1 MSQAKTKAPAKKS
14 AKAPAKAAAK
24 QGDERR
30 VAPRKEL
37 SPINVSYITSLTD
50 FARIA
55 RNCEIVEASKTGLL
69 LLIKREDLIP
79 VSLRK
84 NLTLDALI
92 GENIFM
98 HLEDMNLEISGSIAR
113 TQLLGK
119 KGFHVAID
127 YSEDA
132 PEYWR
137 ECLMDL
143 LPIPGELEE

>member
-1 MSQAKTKAPAKKS
+1 M
-14 AKAPAKAAAK
+14 
-24 QGDERR
+24 
-30 VAPRKEL
+30 APRKEL
-37 SPINVSYITSLTD
+37 SPVNVSYITSLTD

-55 RNCEIVEASKTGLL
+55 KNCEIVEASATGLL

-79 VSLRK
+79 TSLRK

-92 GENIFM
+92 GESIFM

-119 KGFHVAID
+119 KGFHVAVD

-143 LPIPGELEE
+143 LPIPGELED